1 MGDIIISFVL
11 NVMAG
16 VCLMGS
22 YVLFLVKNF
31 TWNMRRLRMILLV
44 YMMLILVAAITVSV
58 WIMYIAEFGLLALLN
73 FFCCTGSRIYN
84 AFMMIP
90 AVLFYTMLDVMP
102 AYMIMQVMGENQV
115 FFFGEEGL
123 AIHLVLVDV
132 ALSLLFVVSMF
143 LAKRRNL
150 DLRLS
155 WKEVIGFCLYF
166 VFLLLDM
173 VVLQVFLVAL
183 PAKERIIYGCGVL
196 FFALLVLGI
205 YWSWLFT
212 KRENRKLLASTGE
225 AKNFLDMQLKFAES
239 SKAGE
244 QELKRLRHDLRG
256 HMQVLGELCDRKEY
270 DKVDKY
276 IEDLSDN
283 PGLAVNA
290 PITGNATADIVLS
303 LKKAEAEK
311 YQIDFECEGDFQN
324 LDKMHAVDICTIFTN
339 VLNNALEA
347 SMQVEEP
354 KIKLQGITHRNY
366 FTLIVSNKV
375 SAPVRIRNNR
385 IVTTKKDKKNHG
397 FGLDSIKSVV
407 KKYRGDCELECKDG
421 WFYIKIMVLL

>member
-1 MGDIIISFVL
+1 ML
-11 NVMAG
+11 WQ
-16 VCLMGS
+16 GS
-22 YVLFLVKNF
+22 ALWGPSVTTFL
-31 TWNMRRLRMILLV
+31 LLILLN
-44 YMMLILVAAITVSV
+44 I
-58 WIMYIAEFGLLALLN
+58 
-73 FFCCTGSRIYN
+73 FCCTGSRIYN
-84 AFMMIP
+84 FFMMLP
-90 AVLFYTMLDVMP
+90 AFFFYMMLDILPDFMVK
-102 AYMIMQVMGENQV
+102 QV
-115 FFFGEEGL
+115 FDVKDVYILGL
-123 AIHLVLVDV
+123 QGATAHGTVIDV
-132 ALSLLFVVSMF
+132 ALCTLYLVSMYA
-143 LAKRRNL
+143 AKRKNL

-155 WKEVIGFCLYF
+155 GKEIVGFCLYF
-166 VFLLLDM
+166 LFLMLDT

-183 PAKERIIYGCGVL
+183 PAMDRILYGCCVL
-196 FFALLVLGI
+196 FFALVILGI

-212 KRENRKLLASTGE
+212 RRENRKLTASAGE
-225 AKNFLDMQLKFAES
+225 AKNFLDMQLKFAEE

-290 PITGNATADIVLS
+290 TITGNITADIVVS

-311 YQIDFECEGDFQN
+311 YHIDFSCEGDFRN

-347 SMQVEEP
+347 SMQTENP
-354 KIKLQGITHRNY
+354 QIKLQGITHRNY

-375 SAPVRIRNNR
+375 SAPVRIKNNR
-385 IVTTKKDKKNHG
+385 IVTTKKDKHNHG
-397 FGLDSIKSVV
+397 IGLDSVKSVV
-407 KKYRGDCELECKDG
+407 KKYQGDCELECKDG
-421 WFYIKIMVLL
+421 WFFIKIMVLL